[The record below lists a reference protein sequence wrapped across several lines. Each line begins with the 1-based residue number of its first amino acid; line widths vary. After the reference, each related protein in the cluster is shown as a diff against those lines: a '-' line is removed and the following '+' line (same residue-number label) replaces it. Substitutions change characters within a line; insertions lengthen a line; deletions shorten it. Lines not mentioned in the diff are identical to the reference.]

1 MPKSINLDRL
11 RPEDFPSL
19 RRVFTCSNV
28 REFLG
33 GPIDVDAAEQ
43 RTEQWIARSANS
55 PLWAIRRCCD
65 SRFLGYV
72 LLDRHHDSNDTEIS
86 YALLIDYWGKGYATV
101 AVEEG
106 LFRAA
111 SECGLTEV
119 VAETQAKN
127 ERSIRLLE
135 RVGMTEERRLMRFG
149 EEQVVFRISLRKDPD
164 H

>member
-1 MPKSINLDRL
+1 MPESCELDRM
-11 RPEDFPSL
+11 RPEDFPYL

-33 GPIDVDAAEQ
+33 GPVDLETAEK
-43 RTEQWIARSANS
+43 RTEEWIERSARS
-55 PLWAIRRCCD
+55 PLWAIRRSCD
-65 SRFLGYV
+65 CRFLGYV

-86 YALLIDYWGKGYATV
+86 YALLVDYWGKGYATA

-106 LFRAA
+106 LFRAV
-111 SECGLTEV
+111 SDCGLTEV

-135 RVGMTEERRLMRFG
+135 RVGMKEERRLQRFG
-149 EEQVVFRISLRKDPD
+149 EEQVIFRISLRD
-164 H
+164 